1 MMNNQTYTGEKDYF
15 TVAAL
20 VCATL
25 SIASL
30 CLVVFSPF
38 FGCLGILFAILAKR
52 RCGRMTNESKIAI
65 FFAGLG
71 LAIGVIL
78 IIVMLPEALR
88 LYSSG
93 EYSAWMSQFNQTFGT
108 VSGNSVSGPTP

>member
-1 MMNNQTYTGEKDYF
+1 MMNRQAYTGEKDYF
-15 TVAAL
+15 IVAAL
-20 VCATL
+20 ICATL

-52 RCGRMTNESKIAI
+52 RFGKMTNESKIAI

-71 LAIGVIL
+71 LTISIIC
-78 IIVMLPEALR
+78 IIVMLPPALQ
-88 LYSSG
+88 LYSTG
-93 EYSAWMSQFNQTFGT
+93 EYPAWMSQFNE
-108 VSGNSVSGPTP
+108 TPLP